1 MNNIHQQST
10 VVYRKIGKK
19 YYLSYIKWKAPVRD
33 AWRTE
38 TEDGESAVQF
48 YDAAFYVTDV
58 KTRRR
63 DFKRIKYKE
72 TMAVDEDLFDVE
84 KPYNEEF
91 WNIFNSVIIDP
102 KLKKAKED
110 IERLENN

>member
-1 MNNIHQQST
+1 M
-10 VVYRKIGKK
+10 
-19 YYLSYIKWKAPVRD
+19 
-33 AWRTE
+33 
-38 TEDGESAVQF
+38 QF

-72 TMAVDEDLFDVE
+72 SMAVDEDLFDVE
-84 KPYNEEF
+84 TPYNEEF
-91 WNIFNSVIIDP
+91 WNNFNSVIIDP

-110 IERLENN
+110 IEQLESN